1 MEEFFDTIF
10 ASGSVTP
17 GSYFAMAGTAILAGI
32 LFAFIMSFKVRSN
45 KRFFL
50 VNAIMPVA
58 VGSIICFVSGNIGAG
73 IAIGGAFALVRFR
86 SAPGS
91 SDEIA
96 AILITMAGGIAFG
109 MGYLAYGVI
118 IMVGIGL
125 LYLGLTA
132 LPIFTHKGIAQE
144 KLLRVTIP
152 ESLDYA
158 EVFDETFAH
167 YLKESELVG
176 TKLVNMGSMFRLSY
190 RIRMK
195 NVKEEKEFIDELRTK
210 NANLEIAL
218 TPYVSEPNSL

>member
-17 GSYFAMAGTAILAGI
+17 ASYFAMAGTAILAGI

-118 IMVGIGL
+118 IMIGISV
-125 LYLGLTA
+125 LYLGLTI

-144 KLLRVTIP
+144 KLLRITIP

-218 TPYVSEPNSL
+218 TPYVNEPNSL